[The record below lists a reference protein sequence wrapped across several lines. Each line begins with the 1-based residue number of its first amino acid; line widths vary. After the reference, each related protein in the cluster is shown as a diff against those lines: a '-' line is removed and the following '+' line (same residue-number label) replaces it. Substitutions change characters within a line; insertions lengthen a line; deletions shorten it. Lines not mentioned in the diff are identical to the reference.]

1 MLNFSCRIS
10 NRERYIS
17 LFSPR
22 MWRIAE
28 IFNIDIQINFRS
40 DRLISSFPRS
50 MDSLLGQPGC
60 FPIEK
65 NSTKSLS
72 SRGDRGKR
80 FPSRFEAASPLSLPP
95 NNARFYTR
103 LDPDATCW

>member
-10 NRERYIS
+10 NRLRYIS
-17 LFSPR
+17 LFPR
-22 MWRIAE
+22 ECDE